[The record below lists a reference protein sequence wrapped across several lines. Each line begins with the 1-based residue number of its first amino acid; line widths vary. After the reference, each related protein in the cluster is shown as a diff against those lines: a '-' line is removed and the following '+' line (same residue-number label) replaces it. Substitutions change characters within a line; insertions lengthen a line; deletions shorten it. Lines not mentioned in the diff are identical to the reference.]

1 MDHDQLLRSGVE
13 SLSGHRVQ
21 AWERLKS
28 SPRNV
33 VVRATLDTG
42 DSIIVKAPTP
52 TGLGGVRER
61 AALQVLDALGVPG
74 VPRLVAAG
82 NNPRLLLLE
91 DLGHGPSVA
100 DHMLGDDPARAAESV
115 RRWAESVARVQGHSL
130 TSGERFGAALSD
142 VEPGAPLD
150 TSARHPMDAAKTLAE
165 LLPPL
170 GVDPVTAALDEFVS
184 TAQLDEG
191 PHALTPG
198 DACPDNN
205 VERDGRLAL
214 IDFEQAEYR
223 HVAWEAAYLAVPW
236 PTCWCSWRLPEEVT
250 DAALAAWRATLTPF
264 LPPGSVAGLAEAV
277 RRATVAWALL
287 TTAWQL
293 PQAMTDDAPAPP
305 KLRGLRPDRRAVI
318 QHRLS
323 VAVARTPPSS
333 DLHRLAAETL
343 HAVRDRWGACELA
356 LAPAWR

>member
-1 MDHDQLLRSGVE
+1 MDHDHLLKAGVE

-21 AWERLKS
+21 AWERLTS
-28 SPRNV
+28 SRRNV

-52 TGLGGVRER
+52 AGLAGARER
-61 AALQVLDALGVPG
+61 AALQVLGGLGVPG
-74 VPRLVAAG
+74 VPRLLAAG
-82 NNPRLLLLE
+82 DDPRLLLLE
-91 DLGHGPSVA
+91 DLGPGPSVA
-100 DHMLGDDPARAAESV
+100 DRLLGDNPALAAGSI
-115 RRWAESVARVQGHSL
+115 RRWAESVARMQGHSL
-130 TSGERFGAALSD
+130 TAGHQFGAALGDS
-142 VEPGAPLD
+142 EPLD
-150 TSARHPMDAAKTLAE
+150 TSAGYTLEAAKTLAE
-165 LLPPL
+165 LLPQL

-184 TAQLDEG
+184 TAQLGAG

-205 VERDGRLAL
+205 VERDGELAL

-250 DAALAAWRATLTPF
+250 AAALTAWQEVLTPF
-264 LPPGSVAGLAEAV
+264 LPPASVAGLAEAV
-277 RRATVAWALL
+277 RRATVAWAML

-293 PQAMTDDAPAPP
+293 PPAMADEAPASS
-305 KLRGLRPDRRAVI
+305 KLGRLRPDRQALL

-323 VAVARTPPSS
+323 VAVAHTPPAS

-343 HAVRDRWGACELA
+343 DAVRHRWGIHELP